1 LVPNPES
8 RILNP
13 AAAFDTAVAAFINH
27 LLRSASWA
35 RDALGRYAG
44 KTARFEVFPFAV
56 SLIVLDSGEVAPAGA
71 DAAPAATV
79 KLAPGLMLRLAAR
92 DESAWREIDITG
104 DTDFTSAIHHVTRNL
119 RWDVEEDLSRVFGD
133 IAAHRMS
140 ETGRTF
146 QRWGEQAVENTGRA
160 FAEYWTEEQPL
171 IAGAR
176 DLEEFGRAVDQ
187 LRDDAARLEKRIEQ
201 LSSRQGPS

>member
-1 LVPNPES
+1 MQDSSPLSES
-8 RILNP
+8 GIPTPAR
-13 AAAFDTAVAAFINH
+13 AAAAAVNH

-35 RDALGRYAG
+35 RDALRRHAG

-56 SLIVLDSGEVAPAGA
+56 ALTVLDSGEVSPAGAGA

-104 DTDFTSAIHHVTRNL
+104 DTDFASAIHHVTRNL
-119 RWDVEEDLSRVFGD
+119 RWDVEEDLSRAFGD
-133 IAAHRMS
+133 VAAHRMA
-140 ETGRTF
+140 ETGRTLR
-146 QRWGEQAVENTGRA
+146 RWGEQAVENTGRA

-171 IAGAR
+171 IAGGR

-187 LRDDAARLEKRIEQ
+187 LRDDAARLEKRIEI
-201 LSSRQGPS
+201 LSNRQ